1 MGTRK
6 PVDFLVPNKGNKPGM
21 TLEHGFRDYLEGR
34 DLSPH
39 TRRGYLADLAHFS
52 AWFQRMNGENLAPG
66 LLTPTD
72 VKQYRNDLLTVE
84 RRKASTINRHLSAIA
99 AYVRWAQESG
109 LIHTDPTLYIKSVKQ
124 VASAPKWL
132 DKNEQYALQR
142 AIEKDLQLSKLRY
155 PKRWLTRRR
164 DASIV
169 LFLLNTG
176 LRLSELV
183 AMRLGDVQ
191 VSERKGSLLVQ
202 NGKGGKQRNIPL
214 NAEARKALQSW
225 LDVRPQSDGDFVW
238 LAVEADSEGLSGR
251 AVQRILERYMFAAD
265 LDELTAHICRHTF
278 AKNLVNGGVGLEKVA
293 ALLGHSNLNTT
304 RIYVAPD
311 SRDLE
316 RAVDSLA

>member
-1 MGTRK
+1 MMSLLTAFETHLLNQDRSALTIK
-6 PVDFLVPNKGNKPGM
+6 
-21 TLEHGFRDYLEGR
+21 
-34 DLSPH
+34 
-39 TRRGYLADLAHFS
+39 GYLSDLAHFS
-52 AWFQRMNGENLAPG
+52 RWFSQTNGEQLSPQG
-66 LLTPTD
+66 ITPSD
-72 VKQYRNDLLTVE
+72 VKHYKQHLLTVE
-84 RRKASTINRHLSAIA
+84 RRKASTVNRHLASLSAF
-99 AYVRWAQESG
+99 VRWAQESG

-214 NAEARKALQSW
+214 NSEARKALQSW

-251 AVQRILERYMFAAD
+251 AVQRILERFMLAAD

-278 AKNLVNGGVGLEKVA
+278 AKNLVNSGVGLEKVA

-311 SRDLE
+311 RRDLE
-316 RAVDSLA
+316 RAVELLG